1 VDLDPDLAS
10 VVDAVPAWAGKDVR
24 AEILGGGITNRN
36 FRVDV
41 DGESF
46 VVRLSGRDTE
56 LLGIDREAER
66 SASEAAHAAGVG
78 PEVVAFLPKQ
88 RALITR
94 FVHAQPL
101 PAEDLEKPEVM
112 DAVVKAVR
120 AIHGMAEIPSAFD
133 SFRVVREY
141 RDTAEIHGVRVPATF
156 RQALH
161 AADRIAVAFG
171 RRPVPIRPCHNDLL
185 NANFLLLDGQVF
197 LVDYEYAGMGD
208 LFFDLGN
215 FSINNGISEAA
226 EELLLERYFGQ
237 VSSAARARLKLM
249 KIMSDFREAMWGV
262 VQQGISTL
270 DFDYVDYADR
280 HFARCLK
287 SAEDDRFG
295 TWLDDAP
302 EDL

>member
-1 VDLDPDLAS
+1 VDLDPDLAA
-10 VVDAVPAWAGKDVR
+10 VVDAVPGWAGKDVR
-24 AEILGGGITNRN
+24 AEVLGGGITNRN
-36 FRVDV
+36 FRLDV
-41 DGESF
+41 DDESF
-46 VVRLSGRDTE
+46 VVHLSGRDTE

-66 SASEAAHAAGVG
+66 SATAAAHEAGVG
-78 PEVVAFLPKQ
+78 PEVIAFLPKQ

-112 DAVVKAVR
+112 NAVVEAFR
-120 AIHGMAEIPSAFD
+120 AIHGMAPIPSAFD
-133 SFRVVREY
+133 PFRVVRDY
-141 RDTAEIHGVRVPATF
+141 RDTAEIHGVHVPATY

-171 RRPVPIRPCHNDLL
+171 RQPLPIRPCHNDLL
-185 NANFLLLDGQVF
+185 NANVLLRDGRVI

-215 FSINNGISEAA
+215 FSINNGISEGA
-226 EELLLERYFGQ
+226 EELLLERYFGGATA
-237 VSSAARARLKLM
+237 AARARLKLM

-262 VQQGISTL
+262 VQQGISTM

-280 HFARCLK
+280 HFARGLQ

-295 TWLDDAP
+295 AWLDDAP
-302 EDL
+302 EDF